1 MTTIQINRLIK
12 LPEACEFC
20 VRYRAE
26 RGEDFNVHFWS
37 KLVVSKRSACH
48 LLRRRNIKTLSP
60 YSIVPIAFRSRNM
73 IGYALPSSAPRSA
86 AAGEQRMARN
96 DDDLSVLDVLIVTA
110 LIGLT
115 LGVGWK
121 LWGSLFT
128 S

>member
-1 MTTIQINRLIK
+1 
-12 LPEACEFC
+12 
-20 VRYRAE
+20 
-26 RGEDFNVHFWS
+26 
-37 KLVVSKRSACH
+37 
-48 LLRRRNIKTLSP
+48 
-60 YSIVPIAFRSRNM
+60 
-73 IGYALPSSAPRSA
+73 
-86 AAGEQRMARN
+86 MARN